1 MYFPTTPSMGMA
13 HQDMLLKGLDRRLT
27 LKVAKAPGSRLR
39 ERALARVGSMMVFAG
54 LELLERYEPALSSR
68 YGTSPTVAGG
78 AGI

>member
-13 HQDMLLKGLDRRLT
+13 YQDMLLKGLDRQQD

-39 ERALARVGSMMVFAG
+39 ERVLARVGTVMVFAG

-68 YGTSPTVAGG
+68 YGTSPTVTSG
-78 AGI
+78 ARI